1 MRAQIQLFL
10 VWLVFS
16 SSAFGNAPLLRQ
28 LLNENRLEEA
38 VPICRQY
45 EVLPS
50 RDDDV
55 YFACAWVYFRS
66 FRAPAAEAVMTKLK
80 NSKTLPEYHLLLIY
94 SSVGSILQAPEEVK
108 KLEPDDRKIYE
119 EKLKNRTA
127 YLEGQL
133 QGYFNSVEKKETKT
147 QASYRLPSGTLKV
160 KYKKKIEK
168 DDAKLEH
175 YLDHEFP
182 HYIDI
187 VETKKVCWGEFK
199 KELKFV
205 DGKCID
211 PYGEVLDFITE
222 TTEEEFVVEV

>member
-1 MRAQIQLFL
+1 MENVAKYIIDDEIDKNCGEPESFTITNDELAEWAINKISQERAESQRFINVCETMIL
-10 VWLVFS
+10 S
-16 SSAFGNAPLLRQ
+16 YK
-28 LLNENRLEEA
+28 EKIEKEK
-38 VPICRQY
+38 
-45 EVLPS
+45 E
-50 RDDDV
+50 
-55 YFACAWVYFRS
+55 
-66 FRAPAAEAVMTKLK
+66 KLQ
-80 NSKTLPEYHLLLIY
+80 SKT
-94 SSVGSILQAPEEVK
+94 S
-108 KLEPDDRKIYE
+108 
-119 EKLKNRTA
+119 